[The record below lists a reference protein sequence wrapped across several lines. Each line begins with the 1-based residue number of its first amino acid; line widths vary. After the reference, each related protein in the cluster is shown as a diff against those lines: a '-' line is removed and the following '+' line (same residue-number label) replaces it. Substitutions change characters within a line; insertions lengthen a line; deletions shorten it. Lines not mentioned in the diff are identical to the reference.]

1 MLLVNTLLRFLCVG
15 CLLFSCVIQAHVV
28 EPQQKV
34 NLYLNWHHQFE
45 FAGYYAAKHKG
56 FYSALGLDVEIHELD
71 QNQSIKNQV
80 LAAEGNYGVDY
91 SQIVLAHMQ
100 GEPVVMLANILKHS
114 PHMLVVRPDIRSPKD
129 LIGKRIMA
137 VPGELSD
144 AGMATMLRQF
154 SISDEQYSQ
163 IPHTFN
169 IDAFASGGVDA
180 MTVYTSN
187 QLYELDQRG
196 VRYNLLNPNNYAG
209 LLYSGN
215 LFTSEREATQH
226 TDRASKFLQ
235 ATLQGWAYALDHPE
249 EIIRLLAEEYE
260 TGKTLPALQFEAA
273 EIRKAILPNV
283 YTLGSINEDRLK
295 QISTIYLDLDFPVS
309 RTLDLSTF
317 VFSAEK
323 VTPPLLLSEEEIAF
337 LESQPTLRVHN
348 ESNWPPLNFNLDGVP
363 AGYSIDY
370 MNLVAE
376 KLGLHVEYVSGYE
389 WADFMRML
397 KDGQIDVML
406 NIVETESRAKNFL
419 FTPPYLSA
427 SSGIYVRSG
436 SASESI
442 KGMGDLRGKRV
453 AVPKGF
459 FIEELLTRHYPDI
472 ERVAYR
478 DSVASMEA
486 VAVGDADAII
496 GRTGVINYLA
506 EKHFI
511 SNLALVSIVDDPL
524 FTSQMRIAV
533 NKDNALLRDILAK
546 GIAAVSEDDIVV
558 LRRKWGQPR
567 VNTPIGLT
575 LDERQYLQEKGSIK
589 LCIDPKW
596 MPFEARD
603 ATGQHVGMAAD
614 YFALFASYLG
624 TSFDVLRVDS
634 WADAL
639 AAAKQRECDLVSL
652 LSSTPSRSE
661 YLNFTSPVLTIP
673 YVIATRKETLYIE
686 DISQVMDEKIGIV
699 EGYSI
704 YEKLKK
710 AYPNAQFVPVGTL
723 EEGLLKVESGSL
735 FGVIDSVASI
745 GYGIRE
751 LGLPGVAITG
761 RLDLRRELSVG
772 VRNDD
777 PELLGIMQKAVAHLS
792 PNDHQNIRSRWAP
805 VEYIKSVDYTLV
817 LIILAVSSALVLFF
831 IYRHYVLK
839 RYNQQIEKAHEE
851 LLRKNLELEEISVT
865 DSLTGVFNRVKINML
880 LEKELKR
887 VNRYGG
893 TFSLI
898 MMDLDHFKQVNDT
911 FGHPMGDYVLKMTTE
926 VVLSSLRE
934 TDTLGRWGGEEFI
947 IICPGIDLLGAKH
960 CAENLRQCMQTT
972 RFGVVEHQLASFGV
986 TAYME
991 GDSADSILQRV
1002 DAALYRAKEQGRNQV
1017 ASLPY

>member
-1 MLLVNTLLRFLCVG
+1 MLNTLLRFLCVG
-15 CLLFSCVIQAHVV
+15 FLLFSCFIQAHVV
-28 EPQQKV
+28 EPPQKV

-71 QNQSIKNQV
+71 QTQSVKNLV
-80 LAAEGNYGVDY
+80 LTADANYGVDY
-91 SQIVLAHMQ
+91 SQVVLAYMQ
-100 GEPVVMLANILKHS
+100 DEPVVMLANILKHS
-114 PHMLVVRPDIRSPKD
+114 PHMLAVQPDIRSPKD

-144 AGMATMLRQF
+144 AGMATMLQQF
-154 SISDEQYSQ
+154 RVDATQYSEV
-163 IPHTFN
+163 PHTFN
-169 IDAFASGGVDA
+169 IDAFASGRVDA
-180 MTVYTSN
+180 MTIYTTN

-196 VRYNLLNPNNYAG
+196 IQYNLLNPNNYAG

-215 LFTSEREATQH
+215 LFTSQQEVINH
-226 TDRASKFLQ
+226 PDRANKFLK
-235 ATLQGWAYALDHPE
+235 ATLQGWAYALKNPE
-249 EIIRLLAEEYE
+249 EIIRLLVEEYD

-283 YTLGSINEDRLK
+283 YSLGSINEDRLK
-295 QISTIYLDLDFPVS
+295 QISTLYLDLGFPVK
-309 RTLDLSTF
+309 RMLDLKAF
-317 VFSAEK
+317 VFSPSNKESMMFF
-323 VTPPLLLSEEEIAF
+323 SEEEVSF
-337 LESQPTLRVHN
+337 LESKPIIRVHN
-348 ESNWPPLNFNLDGVP
+348 ENNWPPLNFNLDGAP
-363 AGYSIDY
+363 LGYSIDY

-376 KLGLHVEYVSGYE
+376 KLGLNIEYVSGYE

-406 NIVETESRAKNFL
+406 NIVETESRAKDFL

-436 SASESI
+436 SENESI
-442 KGMGDLRGKRV
+442 KGMGDLLGKRV
-453 AVPKGF
+453 AVPQGF
-459 FIEELLTRHYPDI
+459 FLEELLKRYYPDI
-472 ERVAYR
+472 ERVTYR
-478 DSVASMEA
+478 DSIASMEA

-511 SNLALVSIVDDPL
+511 PNLALVSIVDDPR

-546 GIAAVSEDDIVV
+546 GMSAIPEDDVVV
-558 LRRKWGQPR
+558 LRRKWGQSR
-567 VNTPIGLT
+567 ASSQLGLT
-575 LDERQYLQEKGSIK
+575 LDERKYLDKKGSIT
-589 LCIDPKW
+589 LCADPKW
-596 MPFEARD
+596 MPFEALD

-614 YFALFASYLG
+614 YFALFSSYLRA
-624 TSFDVLRVDS
+624 SFDVLPVKS
-634 WADAL
+634 WTEAL
-639 AAAKQRECDLVSL
+639 SAARQRECDLVSL
-652 LSSTPSRSE
+652 LSSTPQRSE
-661 YLNFTSPVLTIP
+661 YLSFTSPVLTIP
-673 YVIATRKETLYIE
+673 YVIATRKEALYIE
-686 DISQVMDEKIGIV
+686 DVAQVMGEKIGIV

-704 YEKLKK
+704 YEKLQK
-710 AYPNAQFVPVGTL
+710 AYPNAEFVLIKTL
-723 EEGLLKVESGSL
+723 EEGLLKVESGAL

-751 LGLPGVAITG
+751 LGLPSVAITG

-777 PELLGIMQKAVAHLS
+777 PTLLGIMQKAVEHLS
-792 PNDHQNIRSRWAP
+792 PNDHQNIRSRWTP

-817 LIILAVSSALVLFF
+817 LIILAISSILVLFF

-839 RYNQQIEKAHEE
+839 RYNQQIEKAHEA
-851 LLRKNLELEEISVT
+851 LLQKNLELEKISVT

-887 VNRYGG
+887 VSRYGG

-926 VVLSSLRE
+926 IVLSNLRE

-947 IICPGIDLLGAKH
+947 VICPGIDLSGAKH

-991 GDSADSILQRV
+991 GDTADSILQRV